1 MITFDLPFTTLKLES
16 LEVLHDLD
24 PVKSGGMEKLVR
36 MYVKFLLTNKGSNL
50 DDPGYGA
57 SLADIIGT
65 TTDKEGMSVKT
76 KVIEAVSATN
86 KWFREMQ
93 MQTAGKA
100 EDDAMLKE
108 GKIVS
113 VGYEADGG
121 KVNLRLVLINM
132 KGRSAVF
139 GLTL

>member
-1 MITFDLPFTTLKLES
+1 MITVDFPFTTLNAD
-16 LEVLHDLD
+16 LEVLHEID
-24 PVKSGGMEKLVR
+24 PAKSSGMEKLVR
-36 MYVKFLLTNKGSNL
+36 MYVKFLLTRKGSNL
-50 DDPGYGA
+50 DDPGYGTN
-57 SLADIIGT
+57 LIDIIGS
-65 TTDKEGMSVKT
+65 TTDKEGVSVKA
-76 KVIEAVSATN
+76 KVVEAVNATN

-93 MQTAGKA
+93 MQIAGKA

-121 KVNLRLVLINM
+121 NAKLRLVLINT